1 MELGFHNVF
10 IYPGGI
16 FEWLLLQDVYG
27 DEDDAFPT
35 TVKELDILR
44 YKGCSELNK
53 LLLTNID

>member
-1 MELGFHNVF
+1 M
-10 IYPGGI
+10 
-16 FEWLLLQDVYG
+16 LQDICG

-35 TVKELDILR
+35 TIKEMDILR